1 VLNDPVKHGRH
12 TVEELAPIV
21 SEKVPAA
28 QGMHVELIAAPT
40 KEL

>member
-1 VLNDPVKHGRH
+1 VEHGWQTEDEFAPV
-12 TVEELAPIV
+12 A

-40 KEL
+40 TEL